1 MDHSGFQSWQSL
13 AISAILAIAYCGVLC
28 HEAQGVL
35 PEISLLLAKPLLDD

>member
-28 HEAQGVL
+28 HAAQEVL
-35 PEISLLLAKPLLDD
+35 PKISILLAKLLQDD